1 MSTPSLS
8 SMKQMQGDSKKQSR
22 KRDPEDLVRQVA
34 HLKSRMG
41 NLQKDIRRLEYDN
54 ALLQRKLQTLTSIK
68 KVDNVV
74 IRGFSD

>member
-1 MSTPSLS
+1 
-8 SMKQMQGDSKKQSR
+8 MQGDSKKQSR

-54 ALLQRKLQTLTSIK
+54 ALLQLKLQTLTSIK
-68 KVDNVV
+68 KG
-74 IRGFSD
+74 RLCRYQRFL

>member
-1 MSTPSLS
+1 
-8 SMKQMQGDSKKQSR
+8 MQGDSKKQSR

-41 NLQKDIRRLEYDN
+41 NLQKDIRRLEYAN

-68 KVDNVV
+68 KG
-74 IRGFSD
+74 R

>member
-1 MSTPSLS
+1 
-8 SMKQMQGDSKKQSR
+8 MQGDSKKQSR

-54 ALLQRKLQTLTSIK
+54 ALLQRKLQTLTSIRK
-68 KVDNVV
+68 G
-74 IRGFSD
+74 R

>member
-1 MSTPSLS
+1 
-8 SMKQMQGDSKKQSR
+8 MQGDSKKQSR

-54 ALLQRKLQTLTSIK
+54 ALLQRKLQVLTSVK
-68 KVDNVV
+68 
-74 IRGFSD
+74 RGR

>member
-1 MSTPSLS
+1 
-8 SMKQMQGDSKKQSR
+8 MQGSSKKQSR

-68 KVDNVV
+68 KG
-74 IRGFSD
+74 R

>member
-1 MSTPSLS
+1 
-8 SMKQMQGDSKKQSR
+8 MQGDSKKQSR

-34 HLKSRMG
+34 HLKSRIG

-68 KVDNVV
+68 KG
-74 IRGFSD
+74 R

>member
-1 MSTPSLS
+1 
-8 SMKQMQGDSKKQSR
+8 MQGDSKKQSR
-22 KRDPEDLVRQVA
+22 KRDPEDVVRQVA

-68 KVDNVV
+68 KG
-74 IRGFSD
+74 R

>member
-1 MSTPSLS
+1 
-8 SMKQMQGDSKKQSR
+8 MQGDSKKQSR

-68 KVDNVV
+68 K
-74 IRGFSD
+74 R

>member
-1 MSTPSLS
+1 
-8 SMKQMQGDSKKQSR
+8 MQGDSKKQSR

-41 NLQKDIRRLEYDN
+41 NLQKDIRRLENDN

-68 KVDNVV
+68 KG
-74 IRGFSD
+74 R

>member
-1 MSTPSLS
+1 
-8 SMKQMQGDSKKQSR
+8 MQGDSKKQSR

-54 ALLQRKLQTLTSIK
+54 ALLQRKLQPLTSIK
-68 KVDNVV
+68 KG
-74 IRGFSD
+74 R

>member
-1 MSTPSLS
+1 
-8 SMKQMQGDSKKQSR
+8 MQGDSKKQSR

-54 ALLQRKLQTLTSIK
+54 ALLQRKLQTVTSIK
-68 KVDNVV
+68 KG
-74 IRGFSD
+74 R

>member
-1 MSTPSLS
+1 
-8 SMKQMQGDSKKQSR
+8 MQGDSKKQSR

-54 ALLQRKLQTLTSIK
+54 ALLQRKLQTLTSNK
-68 KVDNVV
+68 KG
-74 IRGFSD
+74 R

>member
-1 MSTPSLS
+1 
-8 SMKQMQGDSKKQSR
+8 MQGDSKKQSR

-54 ALLQRKLQTLTSIK
+54 ALLQRKLQTLNSIK
-68 KVDNVV
+68 KG
-74 IRGFSD
+74 R

>member
-1 MSTPSLS
+1 
-8 SMKQMQGDSKKQSR
+8 MQGDSKKQSR

-54 ALLQRKLQTLTSIK
+54 ALLQRKLQT
-68 KVDNVV
+68 
-74 IRGFSD
+74 